1 MNIFIQVKQIGKR
14 RDIVKKQPFQ
24 LKYAPDTVHELLNE
38 IVADLVAKF
47 NERTKNSFDENILKY
62 LSSQD
67 IDNMAVAGKISFNL
81 NYNDTKADLDKAQK
95 NVALSF
101 QDGLF
106 RIFLNE
112 NELTDLNQT
121 ISLKENDTLI
131 FIRLVMLAG
140 RMW

>member
-1 MNIFIQVKQIGKR
+1 MLKDDIFQQ
-14 RDIVKKQPFQ
+14 
-24 LKYAPDTVHELLNE
+24 
-38 IVADLVAKF
+38 
-47 NERTKNSFDENILKY
+47 
-62 LSSQD
+62 
-67 IDNMAVAGKISFNL
+67 ISFNL
-81 NYNDTKADLDKAQK
+81 NYNDTKADLDKAQR